1 MAVGSSTS
9 AEFNKKLLSNDISLE
24 PSFIDQLYGT
34 ILYLYPKAKPSGVDG
49 AISKMDVASTLQQS
63 QQYVWDVQNDQIER
77 RFPWTLLVRRMWMCV
92 LPMTFR
98 ETVHTVAVV
107 TRRIICIVP
116 ALAVPTVIVPAR
128 ILVVILVVILAPI
141 LIILAPIL
149 IIPPPILI
157 ILAPILIILPP
168 ILIIP
173 PPILIIPP
181 PILIT
186 PILATPITQPDP
198 LKSMPF
204 MTES

>member
-1 MAVGSSTS
+1 
-9 AEFNKKLLSNDISLE
+9 
-24 PSFIDQLYGT
+24 
-34 ILYLYPKAKPSGVDG
+34 
-49 AISKMDVASTLQQS
+49 
-63 QQYVWDVQNDQIER
+63 
-77 RFPWTLLVRRMWMCV
+77 MCV

-157 ILAPILIILPP
+157 I
-168 ILIIP
+168 
-173 PPILIIPP
+173 PP

-186 PILATPITQPDP
+186 PTLATPITQPDP

>member
-157 ILAPILIILPP
+157 IPPP

-198 LKSMPF
+198 LKSTPF

>member
-1 MAVGSSTS
+1 
-9 AEFNKKLLSNDISLE
+9 
-24 PSFIDQLYGT
+24 
-34 ILYLYPKAKPSGVDG
+34 
-49 AISKMDVASTLQQS
+49 
-63 QQYVWDVQNDQIER
+63 
-77 RFPWTLLVRRMWMCV
+77 MWMCV

-141 LIILAPIL
+141 LII
-149 IIPPPILI
+149 
-157 ILAPILIILPP
+157 
-168 ILIIP
+168 P

-186 PILATPITQPDP
+186 PTLAPPITQPDP

>member
-1 MAVGSSTS
+1 
-9 AEFNKKLLSNDISLE
+9 
-24 PSFIDQLYGT
+24 
-34 ILYLYPKAKPSGVDG
+34 
-49 AISKMDVASTLQQS
+49 
-63 QQYVWDVQNDQIER
+63 
-77 RFPWTLLVRRMWMCV
+77 MWMCV

-128 ILVVILVVILAPI
+128 ILVVILVILAPILIILAPI

-149 IIPPPILI
+149 IIPPR
-157 ILAPILIILPP
+157 
-168 ILIIP
+168 
-173 PPILIIPP
+173 
-181 PILIT
+181 ILIT
-186 PILATPITQPDP
+186 PTLATPITQPDP

>member
-1 MAVGSSTS
+1 
-9 AEFNKKLLSNDISLE
+9 
-24 PSFIDQLYGT
+24 
-34 ILYLYPKAKPSGVDG
+34 
-49 AISKMDVASTLQQS
+49 
-63 QQYVWDVQNDQIER
+63 
-77 RFPWTLLVRRMWMCV
+77 MWMCV

-128 ILVVILVVILAPI
+128 ILVVILVILAPI

-157 ILAPILIILPP
+157 
-168 ILIIP
+168 
-173 PPILIIPP
+173 
-181 PILIT
+181 T
-186 PILATPITQPDP
+186 PTLATPITQPDP
-198 LKSMPF
+198 LKSMPS

>member
-128 ILVVILVVILAPI
+128 ILVVILVILAPILIILAPI

-157 ILAPILIILPP
+157 I
-168 ILIIP
+168 
-173 PPILIIPP
+173 PP

-186 PILATPITQPDP
+186 PTLATPITQPDP

>member
-173 PPILIIPP
+173 PPRLIIPP